1 MHRLIRTKEEYGVGS
16 RREGGVH
23 GSRADKSFAIAAAL
37 MVIAAGFNAI
47 DTLLVRV
54 ISTEM
59 SAFSI
64 GFFRSVFGLLFV
76 MPWMYRRRA
85 HIVRSRYKWLH
96 AIRAGLKVLA
106 LAAFFYAISR
116 ANLAQVT
123 AIAFTTPIFV
133 TVGAYLLLGESLGA
147 ARVGSVLMGF
157 VGVLLI
163 VRPGTVE
170 LDPYLLF
177 ALAGVALTAVMQ
189 LVLKAMSGNDS
200 TETLVAWNLVMMVPL
215 ALIPALFF
223 WTTPSPKMLVL
234 LALQGALGALAMTAL
249 TRAVALVDV
258 SAVVPF
264 DFLRLPL
271 VAIGAYYLFGQSANV
286 ETWIGAAVIFL
297 AGILAGRGPRRNPV
311 PATVAAGTGDIAAF
325 EIGTREGEARERS
338 GARITH
344 KD

>member
-1 MHRLIRTKEEYGVGS
+1 MGS

-23 GSRADKSFAIAAAL
+23 GSLADKSFAIAAAL
-37 MVIAAGFNAI
+37 MIVAAAFNAI

-76 MPWMYRRRA
+76 TPWMYRRRA

-133 TVGAYLLLGESLGA
+133 TIGAYLLLGESLGA

-163 VRPGTVE
+163 VRPGTGA

-177 ALAGVALTAVMQ
+177 ALAGVVLTGVMQ
-189 LVLKAMSGNDS
+189 LVLKAMAGNDS
-200 TETLVAWNLVMMVPL
+200 TETLVTWNLVMMVPL

-223 WTTPSPKMLVL
+223 WTTPSPEMLAL

-271 VAIGAYYLFGQSANV
+271 VAIGAYYLFGQSADV
-286 ETWIGAAVIFL
+286 ETWIGAAVIFM
-297 AGILAGRGPRRNPV
+297 AGILAGRAPPQSAVPV
-311 PATVAAGTGDIAAF
+311 NVTAVDIAAI
-325 EIGTREGEARERS
+325 EVSAGADEAKERNGEGTTR
-338 GARITH
+338 